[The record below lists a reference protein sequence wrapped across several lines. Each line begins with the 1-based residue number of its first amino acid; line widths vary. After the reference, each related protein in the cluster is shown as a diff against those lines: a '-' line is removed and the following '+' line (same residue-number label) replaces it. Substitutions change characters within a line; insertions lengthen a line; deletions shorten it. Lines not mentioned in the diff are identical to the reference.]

1 MSDTVKLIIEIPKQ
15 AYEFC
20 KTLKSDSDD
29 GIIGI
34 CAVNAI
40 ANGTPLDE
48 IKAEIAE
55 EICLTDNSYT
65 KETKYTIEHLKLLE
79 ILDNIGK
86 ESETN

>member
-15 AYEFC
+15 AYELC

-40 ANGTPLDE
+40 GNGTPLDDV
-48 IKAEIAE
+48 KAEIE
-55 EICLTDNSYT
+55 Q
-65 KETKYTIEHLKLLE
+65 TIKDYDKSGDYRRVRGLWMALE
-79 ILDNIGK
+79 ILNNIGK
-86 ESETN
+86 ESEEV